1 MKPLS
6 LFIFVIIFLTSCNKE
21 NTISDP
27 EITGSTE
34 NRTSCSCSDFNWQ
47 VTSVNT
53 IQGCQ
58 YTVSLAS
65 PLPPDGCLCSNNIQ
79 MNIHH
84 PNGQVTSYYN
94 GENGCFPERFS
105 FYTPYTS
112 MQLEFIING
121 KPCFI
126 LPYTCGG

>member
-65 PLPPDGCLCSNNIQ
+65 PLPSDGCLCSNNIQ
-79 MNIHH
+79 MKVHH
-84 PNGQVTSYYN
+84 DGIA
-94 GENGCFPERFS
+94 EFLIFEIIDGCFPDRFGWYAQ
-105 FYTPYTS
+105 YTT
-112 MQLEFIING
+112 MDLEFILNG
-121 KPCFI
+121 KPCSI
-126 LPYTCGG
+126 QHHTCGG